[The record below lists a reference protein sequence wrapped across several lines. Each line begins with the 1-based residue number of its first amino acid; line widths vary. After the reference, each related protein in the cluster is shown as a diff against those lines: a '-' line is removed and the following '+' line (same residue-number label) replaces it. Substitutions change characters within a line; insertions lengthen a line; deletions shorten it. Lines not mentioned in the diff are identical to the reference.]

1 MTQIVNKSGKV
12 WYFSWFRTKD

>member
-12 WYFSWFRTKD
+12 W